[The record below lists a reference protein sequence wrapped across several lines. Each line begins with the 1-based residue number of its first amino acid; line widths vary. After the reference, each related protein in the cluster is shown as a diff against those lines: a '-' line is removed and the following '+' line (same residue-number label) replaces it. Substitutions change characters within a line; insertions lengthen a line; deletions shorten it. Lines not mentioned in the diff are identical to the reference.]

1 MNATHELPQIGD
13 VLLGKY
19 LLESCL
25 GEGGMGVVFAARH
38 ELLGQRVAVKLVQ
51 PSLIANSE
59 AVARFVNEARAS
71 ARIEND
77 HVARVLDVGTV
88 DGIPYMVLEYL
99 DGEDLEHLIERR
111 GLLHVAEII
120 DLLLEAIEGV
130 AHAHALGIVHRDLK
144 PSNLF
149 LAKRQDGT
157 ARVKVLDFGI
167 SKMADAGAQN
177 VTRTNSILGSPLYM
191 SPEQL
196 RSSKDVDQR
205 CDIWAFGVILYQL
218 LTGAPPFMGDN
229 AVALFASI
237 QESDPPTMLGVRS
250 DAAITAELEA
260 TVLKCLKRKPAE
272 RFASLAEL
280 AISLAPFATPR
291 GARTVENTVRILGGP
306 QNVLATIPDV
316 QVQSGPAVHRLGDT
330 TVDGRQLQTVG
341 SWADAASG
349 ARKPKRSPAL
359 YLLFALPPIVVV
371 GAVALF
377 LVGRAA
383 PIASPAVALPPASSV
398 AAASSVVAAPSESVA
413 PPPAPTEAAST
424 ASSEPVPTVA
434 PKPIATTAPKPKA
447 SATPHK
453 PKTRCDPPYEFDA
466 TGKKLWKKECL

>member
-1 MNATHELPQIGD
+1 
-13 VLLGKY
+13 
-19 LLESCL
+19 
-25 GEGGMGVVFAARH
+25 
-38 ELLGQRVAVKLVQ
+38 
-51 PSLIANSE
+51 
-59 AVARFVNEARAS
+59 
-71 ARIEND
+71 D

-99 DGEDLEHLIERR
+99 DGEDLEQLIERR
-111 GLLHVAEII
+111 GLLPVAEII

-229 AVALFASI
+229 AVALFAAI
-237 QESDPPTMLGVRS
+237 QESDPPTMLGIRS

-260 TVLKCLKRKPAE
+260 TVLKCLKRKPAD

-280 AISLAPFATPR
+280 AVSLAPFATSR
-291 GARTVENTVRILGGP
+291 GARTVENTARILGGP

-330 TVDGRQLQTVG
+330 TVDGRQLQTIG

-359 YLLFALPPIVVV
+359 YLLFALPLIAVV
-371 GAVALF
+371 GGLALF
-377 LVGRAA
+377 LFARRA
-383 PIASPAVALPPASSV
+383 PIVPATVALPPVTSSV
-398 AAASSVVAAPSESVA
+398 AAASSVGAAPSESA
-413 PPPAPTEAAST
+413 ALPPAPTEPVSA
-424 ASSEPVPTVA
+424 ASSEPVPTA
-434 PKPIATTAPKPKA
+434 TPTPTATTAPKPKA

-453 PKTRCDPPYEFDA
+453 PKTGCNPPYEFDA
-466 TGKKLWKKECL
+466 TGKKHWKTECL